1 MTLLLS
7 KRFIEQI
14 LSDEKTTTRRAFRPI
29 VKAVGTYR
37 IRLAR
42 GDWIVVERF
51 YEQRLN
57 DMTESDTMWEGA
69 SSLDEFRKQWT
80 ELYDH

>member
-1 MTLLLS
+1 MTLLLR

-14 LSDEKTTTRRAFRPI
+14 LSDEKTATRRTSRPM

-42 GDWIVVERF
+42 GD
-51 YEQRLN
+51 
-57 DMTESDTMWEGA
+57 
-69 SSLDEFRKQWT
+69 
-80 ELYDH
+80 